1 MIPDFPELKPIELK
15 DKEEVQN
22 YLEHFPP
29 DICELTFANIYIW
42 REWEKPRLTKIN
54 GNLCVLCSPPDEPAY
69 FLEPV
74 GENKLDATVNLG
86 LTLVSRWS
94 RLSEKF
100 LGKLAGQYI
109 INEDRDNFDYV
120 YLTQELGELSGKK
133 YDGKRNW
140 VRRFEKQFKYE
151 LSAINQNDLPG
162 CLELVREWGR
172 ESADRERQEG
182 KDNHMGATVRAMEEA
197 LLNFGL
203 FGFSTLAV
211 HIDDRVEGFCLGEKL
226 NPETAVVHI
235 EVASREFPGLYQFL
249 NRECARRAW
258 QQFRYINREQDAGLP
273 GLRRAKLSY
282 HPHHLVRKY
291 NLYQP

>member
-1 MIPDFPELKPIELK
+1 MIPDFPELKPIELM

-74 GENKLDATVNLG
+74 GENKLDETVNLG

-120 YLTQELGELSGKK
+120 YLTQELAELSGKK

-140 VRRFEKQFKYE
+140 IKRFEKQFKYE

-182 KDNHMGATVRAMEEA
+182 EDNHTGAAVRAMEEA

-203 FGFSTLAV
+203 FSFSTLAV
-211 HIDDRVEGFCLGEKL
+211 LIDGRVEGFCLGEKL

-282 HPHHLVRKY
+282 HPHHLVKKY
-291 NLYQP
+291 NLCLP

>member
-54 GNLCVLCSPPDEPAY
+54 GNLCVLCSPPDEPPY

-74 GENKLDATVNLG
+74 GENKLDETVNLG

-120 YLTQELGELSGKK
+120 YLTQELAELSGKK

-140 VRRFEKQFKYE
+140 IKRFEKQFKYE

-162 CLELVREWGR
+162 CLELIREWGR
-172 ESADRERQEG
+172 GSADRERQEG
-182 KDNHMGATVRAMEEA
+182 EDNHTGAAVRAMEEA

-203 FGFSTLAV
+203 FSFSTLAV
-211 HIDDRVEGFCLGEKL
+211 LIDGRVEGFCLGEKL
-226 NPETAVVHI
+226 NPDTAVVHI

-273 GLRRAKLSY
+273 GLRSAKLSY
-282 HPHHLVRKY
+282 HPHHLVKKY
-291 NLYQP
+291 NLYLP

>member
-74 GENKLDATVNLG
+74 GENKLDETVNLG

-120 YLTQELGELSGKK
+120 YLTQELAELSGKK

-140 VRRFEKQFKYE
+140 IKRFEKQFKYE

-162 CLELVREWGR
+162 CLELIREWGR
-172 ESADRERQEG
+172 GSADRERQEG
-182 KDNHMGATVRAMEEA
+182 EDNHTGAAVRAMEEA

-203 FGFSTLAV
+203 FSFSTLAV
-211 HIDDRVEGFCLGEKL
+211 LIDGRVEGFCLGEKL
-226 NPETAVVHI
+226 NPDTAVVHI

-273 GLRRAKLSY
+273 GLRSAKLSY
-282 HPHHLVRKY
+282 HPHHLVKKY
-291 NLYQP
+291 NLCLP

>member
-54 GNLCVLCSPPDEPAY
+54 GNLCVLCSPPDEPPY

-74 GENKLDATVNLG
+74 GENKLDETVNLG

-120 YLTQELGELSGKK
+120 YLTQELAELSGKK

-140 VRRFEKQFKYE
+140 IKRFEKQFKYE

-162 CLELVREWGR
+162 CLELIREWGR
-172 ESADRERQEG
+172 GSADRERQEG
-182 KDNHMGATVRAMEEA
+182 EDNHTGAAVRAMEEA

-203 FGFSTLAV
+203 FSFSTLAV
-211 HIDDRVEGFCLGEKL
+211 LIDGRVEGFCLGEKL

-282 HPHHLVRKY
+282 HPHHLVKKY
-291 NLYQP
+291 NLCLP

>member
-54 GNLCVLCSPPDEPAY
+54 GNLCVLCSPPDEPPY

-74 GENKLDATVNLG
+74 GENKLDETVNLG

-120 YLTQELGELSGKK
+120 YLTQELAELSGKK

-140 VRRFEKQFKYE
+140 IKRFEKQFKYE

-162 CLELVREWGR
+162 CLELIREWGR
-172 ESADRERQEG
+172 GSADRERQEG
-182 KDNHMGATVRAMEEA
+182 EDNHTGAAVRAMEEA

-203 FGFSTLAV
+203 FSFSTLAV
-211 HIDDRVEGFCLGEKL
+211 LIDGRVEGFCLGEKL

-249 NRECARRAW
+249 NRECARRAR
-258 QQFRYINREQDAGLP
+258 QQYRYINREQDAGLS
-273 GLRRAKLSY
+273 GLRRSKLSY
-282 HPHHLVRKY
+282 HPHHLVKKY
-291 NLYQP
+291 NLCLP

>member
-1 MIPDFPELKPIELK
+1 MIPDFPELKSIEME
-15 DKEEVQN
+15 DKEEVQH
-22 YLEHFPP
+22 YLDLFPP

-74 GENKLDATVNLG
+74 GENKLDETVNLG

-120 YLTQELGELSGKK
+120 YLTQELAELSGKK

-140 VRRFEKQFKYE
+140 IKRFEKQFKYE

-172 ESADRERQEG
+172 ESADREKQEG
-182 KDNHMGATVRAMEEA
+182 EDNHTGAAVRAMEEA

-203 FGFSTLAV
+203 FSFSTLAV
-211 HIDDRVEGFCLGEKL
+211 LIDGRVEGFCLGEKL

-282 HPHHLVRKY
+282 HPHHLVKKY
-291 NLYQP
+291 NLCLP

>member
-1 MIPDFPELKPIELK
+1 
-15 DKEEVQN
+15 
-22 YLEHFPP
+22 
-29 DICELTFANIYIW
+29 
-42 REWEKPRLTKIN
+42 
-54 GNLCVLCSPPDEPAY
+54 LCVLCSPPDEPPY

-74 GENKLDATVNLG
+74 GENKLDETVNLG

-120 YLTQELGELSGKK
+120 YLTQELAELSGKK

-140 VRRFEKQFKYE
+140 IKRFEKQFKYE

-162 CLELVREWGR
+162 CLELIREWGR
-172 ESADRERQEG
+172 GSADRERQEG
-182 KDNHMGATVRAMEEA
+182 EDNHTGAAVRAMEEA

-203 FGFSTLAV
+203 FSFSTLAV
-211 HIDDRVEGFCLGEKL
+211 LIDGRVEGFCLGEKL

-282 HPHHLVRKY
+282 HPHHLVKKY
-291 NLYQP
+291 NLCLP

>member
-1 MIPDFPELKPIELK
+1 M
-15 DKEEVQN
+15 
-22 YLEHFPP
+22 
-29 DICELTFANIYIW
+29 
-42 REWEKPRLTKIN
+42 
-54 GNLCVLCSPPDEPAY
+54 CVLCSPPDEPPY

-74 GENKLDATVNLG
+74 GENKLDETVNLG

-120 YLTQELGELSGKK
+120 YQTQELAELSGKK

-140 VRRFEKQFKYE
+140 IKRFEKQFKYE

-162 CLELVREWGR
+162 CLELIREWGR
-172 ESADRERQEG
+172 GSADRERQEG
-182 KDNHMGATVRAMEEA
+182 EDNHTGAAVRAMEEA

-203 FGFSTLAV
+203 FSFSTLAV
-211 HIDDRVEGFCLGEKL
+211 LIDGRVEGFCLGEKL
-226 NPETAVVHI
+226 NPDTAVVHI

-273 GLRRAKLSY
+273 GLRSAKLSY
-282 HPHHLVRKY
+282 HPHHLVKKY
-291 NLYQP
+291 NLCLP

>member
-74 GENKLDATVNLG
+74 GENKLDETVNLG

-120 YLTQELGELSGKK
+120 YLTQELAELSGKK

-140 VRRFEKQFKYE
+140 IKRFEKQFKYE

-172 ESADRERQEG
+172 ESADREKQEG
-182 KDNHMGATVRAMEEA
+182 EDNHTGAAVRAMEEA

-203 FGFSTLAV
+203 FSFSTLAV
-211 HIDDRVEGFCLGEKL
+211 LIDGRVEGFCLGEKL
-226 NPETAVVHI
+226 NPDTAVVHI

-273 GLRRAKLSY
+273 GLRSAKLSY
-282 HPHHLVRKY
+282 HPHHLVKKY
-291 NLYQP
+291 NLYLP

>member
-74 GENKLDATVNLG
+74 GENKLDETVNLG

-120 YLTQELGELSGKK
+120 YLTQELAELSGKK

-140 VRRFEKQFKYE
+140 IKRFEKQFKYE

-162 CLELVREWGR
+162 CLELIREWGR

-182 KDNHMGATVRAMEEA
+182 EDNHMGAAVRAMEEA

-203 FGFSTLAV
+203 FSFSTLAV
-211 HIDDRVEGFCLGEKL
+211 LIDGRVEGFCLGEKL
-226 NPETAVVHI
+226 NPDTAVVHI

-273 GLRRAKLSY
+273 GLRSAKLSY
-282 HPHHLVRKY
+282 HPHHLVKKY
-291 NLYQP
+291 NLYLP

>member
-1 MIPDFPELKPIELK
+1 MIPDFPELKPIELM

-42 REWEKPRLTKIN
+42 REWEKPRLTKVN
-54 GNLCVLCSPPDEPAY
+54 GNLCVFCSPPDEPAY

-74 GENKLDATVNLG
+74 GENKLDETVNLG

-120 YLTQELGELSGKK
+120 YLTQELAELSGKK

-140 VRRFEKQFKYE
+140 IKRFEKQFKYE

-162 CLELVREWGR
+162 CLELIREWGR
-172 ESADRERQEG
+172 GSADRERQEG
-182 KDNHMGATVRAMEEA
+182 EDNHTGAAVRAMEEA

-203 FGFSTLAV
+203 FSFSTLAV
-211 HIDDRVEGFCLGEKL
+211 LIDGRVEGFCLGEKL

-282 HPHHLVRKY
+282 HPHHLVKKY
-291 NLYQP
+291 NLCLP

>member
-1 MIPDFPELKPIELK
+1 MIPDFPELKPIELE

-22 YLEHFPP
+22 YLELFPP

-54 GNLCVLCSPPDEPAY
+54 GNLCVWCSPPDEPAY

-74 GENKLDATVNLG
+74 GENQLDETVSLC
-86 LTLVSRWS
+86 LALAPRLS

-100 LGKLAGQYI
+100 LSKLHRQYTI
-109 INEDRDNFDYV
+109 KEDRDNFDYV
-120 YLTQELGELSGKK
+120 YLTQELAELSGKK

-140 VRRFEKQFKYE
+140 IRRFEKQFKYE

-182 KDNHMGATVRAMEEA
+182 EDNHTGAAVRAMEEA

-203 FGFSTLAV
+203 FSFSTLAV
-211 HIDDRVEGFCLGEKL
+211 IIDGRVEGFCLGEKL

-249 NRECARRAW
+249 NRECARTAW
-258 QQFRYINREQDAGLP
+258 KEFRYINREQDAGLP
-273 GLRRAKLSY
+273 GLRHAKLSY
-282 HPHHLVRKY
+282 HPHHLLKKY
-291 NLYQP
+291 NLYRF